1 MSGSVTNQH
10 RGRAVWWRED
20 AVSVRSG
27 VLLEVSGSIA
37 SVRRLNVSSCMHVAR
52 VHLTYRDAF
61 DQAIDPCAARQQDAW
76 EREKRGEEHT
86 DGN

>member
-1 MSGSVTNQH
+1 MSGKLTNQH

-20 AVSVRSG
+20 ATSVRSG

-61 DQAIDPCAARQQDAW
+61 DQAIDPCAARQQDEWDQPMGA
-76 EREKRGEEHT
+76 ET
-86 DGN
+86 